1 MTSITVFDIRQ
12 HYGNLLYQ
20 KLTADIAAVESELK
34 AAHMWNPLF
43 TPAKVVGMIM
53 EAGYTAEELHHILTD
68 ADACSTI
75 VLEALDALN
84 EQAPPGTPDPTVK
97 GRHPGQKLPVIQ
109 TLEGEAV
116 KAILTMKP
124 LFS

>member
-1 MTSITVFDIRQ
+1 MASVTVVDIRQ
-12 HYGNLLYQ
+12 HYGNLLYE
-20 KLTADIAAVESELK
+20 KLTADIAVVEPDLK
-34 AAHMWNPLF
+34 AADMWNPLF

-53 EAGYTAEELHHILTD
+53 EAGYTAEELHYILTN
-68 ADACSTI
+68 ADTCSTI

-97 GRHPGQKLPVIQ
+97 GRHPGQKLPVVQ
-109 TLEGEAV
+109 TLEGEAA